1 MKKKLLTML
10 LLSVLAVSAVACG
23 DKDPSES
30 INSESSEEENSTQ
43 PKSEESESSREE
55 ETQSDVP
62 EESDQ
67 MQESNNTHTVDGI
80 TISTGTFSVEPYEDN
95 QGEYT
100 KRIVMEFTIKNESD
114 SAFGYVTTWEG
125 RLSDGY
131 KLKTWADLMSMDL
144 NQVASGSEKTDKAY
158 FLLDDSIDP
167 DEITVSYNFMDYG
180 EEYWEDFGKIVTGEM
195 GEDEYMSKYGDYE
208 VLEFNVVKE

>member
-10 LLSVLAVSAVACG
+10 LLTVLSVGIVACG
-23 DKDPSES
+23 DKDQGESSNSSPSEEIS
-30 INSESSEEENSTQ
+30 STQ
-43 PKSEESESSREE
+43 PESEESESSSKE

-62 EESDQ
+62 EESS
-67 MQESNNTHTVDGI
+67 QEQELNNSHTVDGI
-80 TISTGTFSVEPYEDN
+80 TISVNTFSVEPYEDS

-114 SAFGYVTTWEG
+114 SAFGYITAWEG

-131 KLKTWADLMSMDL
+131 KLETWADIMSMDL
-144 NQVASGSEKTDKAY
+144 NQVASGSEKTYKAY
-158 FLLDDSIDP
+158 FLIDDSIDP

-180 EEYWEDFGKIVTGEM
+180 EEYWADFGKIMTGEM
-195 GEDEYMSKYGDYE
+195 GQEEYMSKYGNYE
-208 VLEFNVVKE
+208 VLEFNVTKE